1 MRNIAALALL
11 GVLWTTATI
20 HAAGK
25 AATHVEGQ
33 FVVTPSPT
41 GQEGVILPDMP
52 LRAHYERQRHDP
64 IARGAFVVTPSPTGQ
79 EGVILLARLRICPYG
94 HTTNARGTIQSHAE
108 RL

>member
-1 MRNIAALALL
+1 MLGGPAELEFSIGPFVPGSISSRLAGDKLFLSL
-11 GVLWTTATI
+11 GLVLRLWP
-20 HAAGK
+20 GK

-64 IARGAFVVTPSPTGQ
+64 SARGAFVVCS
-79 EGVILLARLRICPYG
+79 
-94 HTTNARGTIQSHAE
+94 
-108 RL
+108 

>member
-1 MRNIAALALL
+1 MRNIAALACLC
-11 GVLWTTATI
+11 VLWTTAAI

-64 IARGAFVVTPSPTGQ
+64 SARGAFVVCS
-79 EGVILLARLRICPYG
+79 
-94 HTTNARGTIQSHAE
+94 
-108 RL
+108 